1 VGGKAIKGPAAKMMR
16 ELGQD
21 VSPLTVARHL
31 DAVLTGFVLDE
42 IDRADADD
50 CDLPV
55 LVTNT
60 LMSDMAS
67 KERLANDILVFAAEL
82 LAGQRRASA
91 DLPSF

>member
-1 VGGKAIKGPAAKMMR
+1 
-16 ELGQD
+16 
-21 VSPLTVARHL
+21 
-31 DAVLTGFVLDE
+31 LTGFVLDE